1 MLGMF
6 TAVRICVR
14 LFLSP
19 PAGMVWFQMALFH
32 CMVWQGTVW
41 YGSVLEGFPLGTVHG
56 TWYFF
61 FSTTSTEVPSEP
73 YRYQNVTCKPF

>member
-19 PAGMVWFQMALFH
+19 PAGMVWFQRALFH

-41 YGSVLEGFPLGTVHG
+41 YGSVLEGFPVDTVHG
-56 TWYFF
+56 TWYF
-61 FSTTSTEVPSEP
+61 S
-73 YRYQNVTCKPF
+73 